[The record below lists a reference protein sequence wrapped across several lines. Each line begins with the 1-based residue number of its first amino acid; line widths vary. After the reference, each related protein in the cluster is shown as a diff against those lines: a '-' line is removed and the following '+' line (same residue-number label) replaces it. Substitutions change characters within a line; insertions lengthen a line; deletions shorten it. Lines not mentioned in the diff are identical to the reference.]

1 MHRAITPSAYLPSPD
16 YYKRLDHL
24 QQGLR
29 DSEKKRLELER
40 KLYECNPSDICRVK
54 PKYGELKKYLK
65 EICESEKRAR
75 TRNQEYLKRFEQ
87 IQAHLGHFTTKA
99 ELKLQELKL
108 VMPAKINLGTA
119 VSRGLYQ
126 PATIFM
132 GRQMSAVSSMGDFSA
147 EQKSPQPTKNFS
159 IPDPHSHR
167 QTAQRSDV
175 TDSNVVQTNGDTQC
189 LNKSDKTD
197 GKTSLQIGE
206 KMPVTAS
213 ALSEEEQTH
222 CSKIGS
228 GACLGK
234 SHLSEGRRSPGLYS
248 PLQARLS
255 PKNRTTD
262 LKCDGSSRLEGTEA
276 EILTRKHIEVEEE
289 RARPLVPLLS
299 ASESCAS
306 ENKCSQEKH
315 DAQEAFSD
323 HPLHGDP
330 GSQQPFRKLQEEQ
343 EEHSGS
349 SSDLTVS
356 ISEDDLIL
364 ETLEPQSNPAD
375 MMEEE
380 DGIEALNLIHSEQE
394 RDALSAKKQNCIVQT
409 VSSLDSKKESS
420 TNLPARELSDH
431 RDIVK
436 EDLEAYGA
444 AVLHQPPRLSLGGG
458 SHEAPGRVE
467 QTSGLVRTQ
476 LGQHVA
482 TLKGHDNS
490 SQEEVAK
497 LSEVFP
503 VKNMDQRMRAAAAL
517 WKHLP
522 EEDVERS
529 AVGSR
534 KSSCSSPST
543 LNASSGV
550 KDAEPALWLSSGPTR
565 KEEGSNDCREESAE
579 ESEGARMPITE
590 TKAYQMLK
598 QSTLQDSARQHEAKS
613 QKVAAPA
620 SQLLGEQGRRAM
632 SGRPQAVAGLG
643 SQKGAPAS
651 KVSGLGFVTSCH
663 WVRMNQDF
671 SSRKQTRAGTSSPP
685 SRMCAGNGPTDPWI
699 LPGLSPQEPP
709 QAPSLRTSSGF
720 WSSSGLCH
728 LGSTSLPEGLNVG
741 SGTFKTKTAP
751 QIASEA
757 SFSSSE
763 GSPLS
768 RHENKKNLTTNLKSK
783 AFWGESDDS
792 NSDIEAAL
800 RPRNHNTSTDDFDD
814 FYDL

>member
-99 ELKLQELKL
+99 ELKLQELKVEYETQLKKMQLLSKEEKSDVKEEDGAKL

-467 QTSGLVRTQ
+467 QASGLVRTQ

-550 KDAEPALWLSSGPTR
+550 KDAEPTLWLSSGPTR

-620 SQLLGEQGRRAM
+620 SQLL
-632 SGRPQAVAGLG
+632 
-643 SQKGAPAS
+643 
-651 KVSGLGFVTSCH
+651 
-663 WVRMNQDF
+663 
-671 SSRKQTRAGTSSPP
+671 
-685 SRMCAGNGPTDPWI
+685 
-699 LPGLSPQEPP
+699 
-709 QAPSLRTSSGF
+709 
-720 WSSSGLCH
+720 
-728 LGSTSLPEGLNVG
+728 GLNVG

>member
-40 KLYECNPSDICRVK
+40 KLFECNPSDICRVK

-99 ELKLQELKL
+99 ELKLQELKVEYETQLKKMQLLSKEEKSDVKEEDGAKL

-420 TNLPARELSDH
+420 TNLPARE
-431 RDIVK
+431 
-436 EDLEAYGA
+436 
-444 AVLHQPPRLSLGGG
+444 
-458 SHEAPGRVE
+458 VE
-467 QTSGLVRTQ
+467 QASGLVRTQ

-529 AVGSR
+529 AVVSR

-728 LGSTSLPEGLNVG
+728 LGSTSLPEGWGIAG
-741 SGTFKTKTAP
+741 SNEHGKTEGKLSFKL
-751 QIASEA
+751 QCN
-757 SFSSSE
+757 SF
-763 GSPLS
+763 
-768 RHENKKNLTTNLKSK
+768 NLGFL
-783 AFWGESDDS
+783 F
-792 NSDIEAAL
+792 
-800 RPRNHNTSTDDFDD
+800 
-814 FYDL
+814 

>member
-99 ELKLQELKL
+99 ELKLQELKVEYETQLKKMQLLSKEEKSDVKEEDGAKL

-234 SHLSEGRRSPGLYS
+234 SHLSESRRSPGLYS

-467 QTSGLVRTQ
+467 QASGLVRTQ

-620 SQLLGEQGRRAM
+620 SQLLG
-632 SGRPQAVAGLG
+632 
-643 SQKGAPAS
+643 
-651 KVSGLGFVTSCH
+651 
-663 WVRMNQDF
+663 
-671 SSRKQTRAGTSSPP
+671 
-685 SRMCAGNGPTDPWI
+685 
-699 LPGLSPQEPP
+699 
-709 QAPSLRTSSGF
+709 
-720 WSSSGLCH
+720 
-728 LGSTSLPEGLNVG
+728 LNVG

>member
-40 KLYECNPSDICRVK
+40 KLFECNPSDICRVK

-99 ELKLQELKL
+99 ELKLQELKVEYETQLKKMQLLSKEEKSDVKEEDGAKL

-420 TNLPARELSDH
+420 TNLPARE
-431 RDIVK
+431 
-436 EDLEAYGA
+436 
-444 AVLHQPPRLSLGGG
+444 
-458 SHEAPGRVE
+458 VE
-467 QTSGLVRTQ
+467 QASGLVRTQ

-529 AVGSR
+529 AVVSR

-620 SQLLGEQGRRAM
+620 SQLLG
-632 SGRPQAVAGLG
+632 
-643 SQKGAPAS
+643 
-651 KVSGLGFVTSCH
+651 
-663 WVRMNQDF
+663 
-671 SSRKQTRAGTSSPP
+671 
-685 SRMCAGNGPTDPWI
+685 
-699 LPGLSPQEPP
+699 
-709 QAPSLRTSSGF
+709 
-720 WSSSGLCH
+720 
-728 LGSTSLPEGLNVG
+728 LNVG

>member
-99 ELKLQELKL
+99 ELKLQELKVEYETQLKKMQLLSKEEKSDVKEEDGAKL

-380 DGIEALNLIHSEQE
+380 DGIEALNLIHPEQE

-467 QTSGLVRTQ
+467 QASGLVRTQ

-529 AVGSR
+529 AVVSR

-579 ESEGARMPITE
+579 ESEGSRMPITE

-620 SQLLGEQGRRAM
+620 SQLL
-632 SGRPQAVAGLG
+632 
-643 SQKGAPAS
+643 
-651 KVSGLGFVTSCH
+651 
-663 WVRMNQDF
+663 
-671 SSRKQTRAGTSSPP
+671 
-685 SRMCAGNGPTDPWI
+685 
-699 LPGLSPQEPP
+699 
-709 QAPSLRTSSGF
+709 
-720 WSSSGLCH
+720 
-728 LGSTSLPEGLNVG
+728 GLNVG

>member
-1 MHRAITPSAYLPSPD
+1 MRRATAPSAYLPSPD

-40 KLYECNPSDICRVK
+40 KLYECNQSDICRVK

-87 IQAHLGHFTTKA
+87 IQAHLGHFTAKA
-99 ELKLQELKL
+99 ELKLQELKVEYETQLKKMQLLSKEEKSEVKEEDGAKL

-175 TDSNVVQTNGDTQC
+175 TDSDVVQTNGDKQC

-315 DAQEAFSD
+315 DAQEAFSGEVRD
-323 HPLHGDP
+323 HPLYGDP

-364 ETLEPQSNPAD
+364 ETPEPQSNPAD
-375 MMEEE
+375 TMEGE

-394 RDALSAKKQNCIVQT
+394 RDALSTKKQNCIVQT

-436 EDLEAYGA
+436 EDLEACGA

-467 QTSGLVRTQ
+467 QASGLVRTQ
-476 LGQHVA
+476 SGQHVA

-503 VKNMDQRMRAAAAL
+503 VKNMDQRMRVAAAL
-517 WKHLP
+517 WKDLP

-550 KDAEPALWLSSGPTR
+550 KDAEPALWLSGGPTR
-565 KEEGSNDCREESAE
+565 KEEVSNDCREESAE
-579 ESEGARMPITE
+579 ESEEARMPITE
-590 TKAYQMLK
+590 KPGPELPQT
-598 QSTLQDSARQHEAKS
+598 S
-613 QKVAAPA
+613 
-620 SQLLGEQGRRAM
+620 
-632 SGRPQAVAGLG
+632 RP
-643 SQKGAPAS
+643 
-651 KVSGLGFVTSCH
+651 
-663 WVRMNQDF
+663 
-671 SSRKQTRAGTSSPP
+671 
-685 SRMCAGNGPTDPWI
+685 
-699 LPGLSPQEPP
+699 
-709 QAPSLRTSSGF
+709 
-720 WSSSGLCH
+720 
-728 LGSTSLPEGLNVG
+728 
-741 SGTFKTKTAP
+741 
-751 QIASEA
+751 
-757 SFSSSE
+757 
-763 GSPLS
+763 
-768 RHENKKNLTTNLKSK
+768 
-783 AFWGESDDS
+783 
-792 NSDIEAAL
+792 
-800 RPRNHNTSTDDFDD
+800 
-814 FYDL
+814 

>member
-99 ELKLQELKL
+99 ELKLQELKVEYETQLKKMQLLSKEEKSDVKEEDGAKL

-132 GRQMSAVSSMGDFSA
+132 GRQMSAISSMGDFSA

-234 SHLSEGRRSPGLYS
+234 SHLSESRRSPGLYS

-467 QTSGLVRTQ
+467 QASGLVRTQ

-620 SQLLGEQGRRAM
+620 SQLLG
-632 SGRPQAVAGLG
+632 
-643 SQKGAPAS
+643 
-651 KVSGLGFVTSCH
+651 
-663 WVRMNQDF
+663 
-671 SSRKQTRAGTSSPP
+671 
-685 SRMCAGNGPTDPWI
+685 
-699 LPGLSPQEPP
+699 
-709 QAPSLRTSSGF
+709 
-720 WSSSGLCH
+720 
-728 LGSTSLPEGLNVG
+728 LNVG

>member
-40 KLYECNPSDICRVK
+40 KLFECNPSDICRVK

-99 ELKLQELKL
+99 ELKLQELKVEYETQLKKMQLLSKEEKSDVKEEDGAKL

-380 DGIEALNLIHSEQE
+380 DGIEALNLIHPEQE

-467 QTSGLVRTQ
+467 QASGLVRTQ

-620 SQLLGEQGRRAM
+620 SQLLG
-632 SGRPQAVAGLG
+632 
-643 SQKGAPAS
+643 
-651 KVSGLGFVTSCH
+651 
-663 WVRMNQDF
+663 
-671 SSRKQTRAGTSSPP
+671 
-685 SRMCAGNGPTDPWI
+685 
-699 LPGLSPQEPP
+699 
-709 QAPSLRTSSGF
+709 
-720 WSSSGLCH
+720 
-728 LGSTSLPEGLNVG
+728 LNVG

>member
-99 ELKLQELKL
+99 ELKLQELKVEYETQLKKMQLLSKEEKSDVKEEDGAKL

-467 QTSGLVRTQ
+467 QASGLVRTQ

-565 KEEGSNDCREESAE
+565 KE
-579 ESEGARMPITE
+579 
-590 TKAYQMLK
+590 
-598 QSTLQDSARQHEAKS
+598 
-613 QKVAAPA
+613 
-620 SQLLGEQGRRAM
+620 
-632 SGRPQAVAGLG
+632 
-643 SQKGAPAS
+643 
-651 KVSGLGFVTSCH
+651 
-663 WVRMNQDF
+663 
-671 SSRKQTRAGTSSPP
+671 
-685 SRMCAGNGPTDPWI
+685 
-699 LPGLSPQEPP
+699 
-709 QAPSLRTSSGF
+709 
-720 WSSSGLCH
+720 
-728 LGSTSLPEGLNVG
+728 GLNVG

>member
-99 ELKLQELKL
+99 ELKLQELKVEYETQLKKMQLLSKEEKSDVKEEDGAKL

-132 GRQMSAVSSMGDFSA
+132 GRQMSAISSMGDFSA

-380 DGIEALNLIHSEQE
+380 DGIEALNLIHPEQE

-467 QTSGLVRTQ
+467 QASGLVRTQ

-529 AVGSR
+529 AVVSR

-620 SQLLGEQGRRAM
+620 SQLLG
-632 SGRPQAVAGLG
+632 
-643 SQKGAPAS
+643 
-651 KVSGLGFVTSCH
+651 
-663 WVRMNQDF
+663 
-671 SSRKQTRAGTSSPP
+671 
-685 SRMCAGNGPTDPWI
+685 
-699 LPGLSPQEPP
+699 
-709 QAPSLRTSSGF
+709 
-720 WSSSGLCH
+720 
-728 LGSTSLPEGLNVG
+728 LNVG

>member
-99 ELKLQELKL
+99 ELKLQELKVEYETQLKKMQLLSKEEKSDVKEEDGAKL

-467 QTSGLVRTQ
+467 QASGLVRTQ

-565 KEEGSNDCREESAE
+565 KEEVSNDCREESAE
-579 ESEGARMPITE
+579 ESEGSRMPITE

-620 SQLLGEQGRRAM
+620 SQLL
-632 SGRPQAVAGLG
+632 
-643 SQKGAPAS
+643 
-651 KVSGLGFVTSCH
+651 
-663 WVRMNQDF
+663 
-671 SSRKQTRAGTSSPP
+671 
-685 SRMCAGNGPTDPWI
+685 
-699 LPGLSPQEPP
+699 
-709 QAPSLRTSSGF
+709 
-720 WSSSGLCH
+720 
-728 LGSTSLPEGLNVG
+728 GLNVG

>member
-99 ELKLQELKL
+99 ELKLQELKVEYETQLKKMQLLSKEEKSDVKEEDGAKL

-132 GRQMSAVSSMGDFSA
+132 GRQMSAISSMGDFSA

-467 QTSGLVRTQ
+467 QASGLVRTQ

-529 AVGSR
+529 AVVSR

-620 SQLLGEQGRRAM
+620 SQLLG
-632 SGRPQAVAGLG
+632 
-643 SQKGAPAS
+643 
-651 KVSGLGFVTSCH
+651 
-663 WVRMNQDF
+663 
-671 SSRKQTRAGTSSPP
+671 
-685 SRMCAGNGPTDPWI
+685 
-699 LPGLSPQEPP
+699 
-709 QAPSLRTSSGF
+709 
-720 WSSSGLCH
+720 
-728 LGSTSLPEGLNVG
+728 LNVG

>member
-99 ELKLQELKL
+99 ELKLQELKVEYETQLKKMQLLSKEEKSDVKEEDGAKL

-234 SHLSEGRRSPGLYS
+234 SHLSESRRSPGLYS

-467 QTSGLVRTQ
+467 QASGLVRTQ

-529 AVGSR
+529 AVVSR

-620 SQLLGEQGRRAM
+620 SQLLG
-632 SGRPQAVAGLG
+632 
-643 SQKGAPAS
+643 
-651 KVSGLGFVTSCH
+651 
-663 WVRMNQDF
+663 
-671 SSRKQTRAGTSSPP
+671 
-685 SRMCAGNGPTDPWI
+685 
-699 LPGLSPQEPP
+699 
-709 QAPSLRTSSGF
+709 
-720 WSSSGLCH
+720 
-728 LGSTSLPEGLNVG
+728 LNVG

>member
-40 KLYECNPSDICRVK
+40 KLFECNPSDICRVK

-99 ELKLQELKL
+99 ELKLQELKVEYETQLKKMQLLSKEEKSDVKEEDGAKL

-380 DGIEALNLIHSEQE
+380 DGIEALNLIHPEQE

-467 QTSGLVRTQ
+467 QASGLVRTQ

-529 AVGSR
+529 AVVSR

-620 SQLLGEQGRRAM
+620 SQLLG
-632 SGRPQAVAGLG
+632 
-643 SQKGAPAS
+643 
-651 KVSGLGFVTSCH
+651 
-663 WVRMNQDF
+663 
-671 SSRKQTRAGTSSPP
+671 
-685 SRMCAGNGPTDPWI
+685 
-699 LPGLSPQEPP
+699 
-709 QAPSLRTSSGF
+709 
-720 WSSSGLCH
+720 
-728 LGSTSLPEGLNVG
+728 LNVG

>member
-40 KLYECNPSDICRVK
+40 KLFECNPSDICRVK

-99 ELKLQELKL
+99 ELKLQELKVEYETQLKKMQLLSKEEKSDVKEEDGAKL

-467 QTSGLVRTQ
+467 QASGLVRTQ

-529 AVGSR
+529 ALGSR

-620 SQLLGEQGRRAM
+620 SQLLG
-632 SGRPQAVAGLG
+632 
-643 SQKGAPAS
+643 
-651 KVSGLGFVTSCH
+651 
-663 WVRMNQDF
+663 
-671 SSRKQTRAGTSSPP
+671 
-685 SRMCAGNGPTDPWI
+685 
-699 LPGLSPQEPP
+699 
-709 QAPSLRTSSGF
+709 
-720 WSSSGLCH
+720 
-728 LGSTSLPEGLNVG
+728 LNVG

-800 RPRNHNTSTDDFDD
+800 RPRDRKSVV
-814 FYDL
+814 

>member
-99 ELKLQELKL
+99 ELKLQELKVEYETQLKKMQLLSKEEKSDVKEEDGAKL

-529 AVGSR
+529 AVVSR

-620 SQLLGEQGRRAM
+620 SQLLG
-632 SGRPQAVAGLG
+632 
-643 SQKGAPAS
+643 
-651 KVSGLGFVTSCH
+651 
-663 WVRMNQDF
+663 
-671 SSRKQTRAGTSSPP
+671 
-685 SRMCAGNGPTDPWI
+685 
-699 LPGLSPQEPP
+699 
-709 QAPSLRTSSGF
+709 
-720 WSSSGLCH
+720 
-728 LGSTSLPEGLNVG
+728 LNVG

>member
-40 KLYECNPSDICRVK
+40 KLFECNPSDICRVK

-99 ELKLQELKL
+99 ELKLQELKVEYETQLKKMQLLSKEEKSDVKEEDGAKL

-467 QTSGLVRTQ
+467 QASGLVRTQ

-529 AVGSR
+529 AVVSR

-620 SQLLGEQGRRAM
+620 SQLLG
-632 SGRPQAVAGLG
+632 
-643 SQKGAPAS
+643 
-651 KVSGLGFVTSCH
+651 
-663 WVRMNQDF
+663 
-671 SSRKQTRAGTSSPP
+671 
-685 SRMCAGNGPTDPWI
+685 
-699 LPGLSPQEPP
+699 
-709 QAPSLRTSSGF
+709 
-720 WSSSGLCH
+720 
-728 LGSTSLPEGLNVG
+728 LNVG

>member
-40 KLYECNPSDICRVK
+40 KLFECNPSDICRVK

-99 ELKLQELKL
+99 ELKLQELKVEYETQLKKMQLLSKEEKSDVKEEDGAKL

-132 GRQMSAVSSMGDFSA
+132 GRQMSAISSMGDFSA

-234 SHLSEGRRSPGLYS
+234 SHLSESRRSPGLYS

-380 DGIEALNLIHSEQE
+380 DGIEALNLIHPEQE

-467 QTSGLVRTQ
+467 QASGLVRTQ

-529 AVGSR
+529 AVVSR

-620 SQLLGEQGRRAM
+620 SQLLG
-632 SGRPQAVAGLG
+632 
-643 SQKGAPAS
+643 
-651 KVSGLGFVTSCH
+651 
-663 WVRMNQDF
+663 
-671 SSRKQTRAGTSSPP
+671 
-685 SRMCAGNGPTDPWI
+685 
-699 LPGLSPQEPP
+699 
-709 QAPSLRTSSGF
+709 
-720 WSSSGLCH
+720 
-728 LGSTSLPEGLNVG
+728 LNVG

>member
-99 ELKLQELKL
+99 ELKLQELKVEYETQLKKMQLLSKEEKSDVKEEDGAKL

-467 QTSGLVRTQ
+467 QASGLVRTQ

-529 AVGSR
+529 ALGSR

-620 SQLLGEQGRRAM
+620 SQLLG
-632 SGRPQAVAGLG
+632 
-643 SQKGAPAS
+643 
-651 KVSGLGFVTSCH
+651 
-663 WVRMNQDF
+663 
-671 SSRKQTRAGTSSPP
+671 
-685 SRMCAGNGPTDPWI
+685 
-699 LPGLSPQEPP
+699 
-709 QAPSLRTSSGF
+709 
-720 WSSSGLCH
+720 
-728 LGSTSLPEGLNVG
+728 LNVG

>member
-40 KLYECNPSDICRVK
+40 KLFECNPSDICRVK

-99 ELKLQELKL
+99 ELKLQELKVEYETQLKKMQLLSKEEKSDVKEEDGAKL

-467 QTSGLVRTQ
+467 QASGLVRTQ

-529 AVGSR
+529 AVVSR

-620 SQLLGEQGRRAM
+620 SQLLG
-632 SGRPQAVAGLG
+632 
-643 SQKGAPAS
+643 
-651 KVSGLGFVTSCH
+651 
-663 WVRMNQDF
+663 
-671 SSRKQTRAGTSSPP
+671 
-685 SRMCAGNGPTDPWI
+685 
-699 LPGLSPQEPP
+699 
-709 QAPSLRTSSGF
+709 
-720 WSSSGLCH
+720 
-728 LGSTSLPEGLNVG
+728 LNVG

-800 RPRNHNTSTDDFDD
+800 RPRNHNTDRKSVV
-814 FYDL
+814 

>member
-99 ELKLQELKL
+99 ELKLQELKVEYETQLKKMQLLSKEEKSDVKEEDGAKL

-565 KEEGSNDCREESAE
+565 KEE
-579 ESEGARMPITE
+579 

-685 SRMCAGNGPTDPWI
+685 SRMCAGDGPTDPWI

-728 LGSTSLPEGLNVG
+728 LGSTSLPEGWGIAG
-741 SGTFKTKTAP
+741 SNEHGKTEGKLSFKL
-751 QIASEA
+751 QCN
-757 SFSSSE
+757 SF
-763 GSPLS
+763 
-768 RHENKKNLTTNLKSK
+768 NLGFL
-783 AFWGESDDS
+783 F
-792 NSDIEAAL
+792 
-800 RPRNHNTSTDDFDD
+800 
-814 FYDL
+814 